1 MVFLRG
7 YTAQTASLVKMLQHP
22 DATPSNEDMFKFLDG
37 SVMHLVEWW
46 NNWIWSYN
54 MFSSVP
60 MIMRVVSQWSI
71 SWPPHP
77 LLKGWRWQTYF
88 WRCKNPCSNG
98 YGPRAGA
105 AGRTRPCR
113 IEKRGGFDEQNRMPS
128 LCIRHWYTIPPPGI
142 AVLLATEIWID
153 CGKHT
158 YGDAF
163 NTLRFNVNR
172 HAYDQDGFN
181 QVAEC
186 FWNGLR
192 DRLRWP
198 QNKSNILVY
207 WRLIMYC
214 ALWIL

>member
-1 MVFLRG
+1 MIRLRRLALGQLRTSMRTKLRPVENEIGCRQVSAVGFGATDIACIVAGAVVAYPAMKWMWWLSQGRNRRRETGEAILDKPKLLAG

-37 SVMHLVEWW
+37 DGDGRLNFGDAKTLVQ
-46 NNWIWSYN
+46 
-54 MFSSVP
+54 MAMAQGLVP
-60 MIMRVVSQWSI
+60 REG
-71 SWPPHP
+71 
-77 LLKGWRWQTYF
+77 LDLAGLK
-88 WRCKNPCSNG
+88 S
-98 YGPRAGA
+98 
-105 AGRTRPCR
+105 
-113 IEKRGGFDEQNRMPS
+113 EE
-128 LCIRHWYTIPPPGI
+128 GI

-192 DRLRWP
+192 DRLR
-198 QNKSNILVY
+198 
-207 WRLIMYC
+207 
-214 ALWIL
+214 